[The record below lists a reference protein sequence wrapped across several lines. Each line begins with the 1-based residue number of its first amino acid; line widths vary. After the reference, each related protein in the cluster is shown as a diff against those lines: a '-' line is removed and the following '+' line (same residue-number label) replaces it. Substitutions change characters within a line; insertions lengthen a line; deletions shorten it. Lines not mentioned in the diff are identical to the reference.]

1 MKKFNLSGR
10 RQFKKEP
17 LIANRNCYMQAKFDW
32 LDMLDRV
39 LNSLLECCFI
49 KILKTFLKNI
59 KKTTFKV
66 PGTHDHFFFH
76 FVFII

>member
-10 RQFKKEP
+10 REFKKEP

-49 KILKTFLKNI
+49 KILIIFLKNI
-59 KKTTFKV
+59 KKLLLKCQALAIR
-66 PGTHDHFFFH
+66 FFFH
-76 FVFII
+76 FDFII